1 VRIDDNSAFGKDFSL
16 VVYPKAQL
24 SYVISDEDF
33 FDYGFIDQMK
43 LRAAWGQAGNPP
55 DPFTADR
62 TYSPSVAFDD
72 GGVVNILRPSSFG
85 NPDLKAETGSELELG
100 FETSMFDGQLGVDF
114 TYYNQSTKDALIG
127 VPDPPSTGFSGEHLA
142 NVGEI
147 SNTGFEL
154 LLSGTPIYT
163 RTLEEI
169 FFGSFASTQK
179 HIPGYPM
186 GGYWSTDVVRLADG
200 TPDQSSGGVVLDDE
214 TYTGPSTPTR
224 EIGFTNTFTLFDDF
238 RIFSNLD
245 YKGGNFQWC
254 AICSIRGRIDRNTF
268 TENRPDADPV
278 EQAVI
283 RTRQTA
289 RWIKE
294 ADFIKLREL
303 SLTYQIPA
311 SATESIGVSGASF
324 TVSGRN
330 LWMWTKYKFD
340 DQVGLAS
347 ADPEVNFSSNAA
359 FSRLDYASIPML
371 RSFSASLRFSF

>member
-1 VRIDDNSAFGKDFSL
+1 
-16 VVYPKAQL
+16 
-24 SYVISDEDF
+24 
-33 FDYGFIDQMK
+33 M
-43 LRAAWGQAGNPP
+43 
-55 DPFTADR
+55 
-62 TYSPSVAFDD
+62 
-72 GGVVNILRPSSFG
+72 
-85 NPDLKAETGSELELG
+85 
-100 FETSMFDGQLGVDF
+100 
-114 TYYNQSTKDALIG
+114 IG
-127 VPDPPSTGFSGEHLA
+127 VPDPPSTGFA

-163 RTLEEI
+163 RTLQWDATLAVSTSKNELVSWGSAPLEEI